1 MPLTHAVSRSTWY
14 LLVVIYVSLLAVV
27 FVGIWYTNYT
37 SDQSNRRWC
46 GTLGVFHRSYEQ
58 NPPQTQAG
66 KDIRA
71 QLDELYADFRCDT
84 VGKP

>member
-1 MPLTHAVSRSTWY
+1 MPLTHRISRSTWY
-14 LLVVIYVSLLAVV
+14 LLAIIYASMLAVV
-27 FVGIWYTNYT
+27 AAGIWFTSYTA
-37 SDQSNRRWC
+37 DQSNRRWC

>member
-27 FVGIWYTNYT
+27 FAGIWYTNYT
-37 SDQSNRRWC
+37 SDQNDRRWC
-46 GTLGVFHRSYEQ
+46 GTLGVFHHSYEQ